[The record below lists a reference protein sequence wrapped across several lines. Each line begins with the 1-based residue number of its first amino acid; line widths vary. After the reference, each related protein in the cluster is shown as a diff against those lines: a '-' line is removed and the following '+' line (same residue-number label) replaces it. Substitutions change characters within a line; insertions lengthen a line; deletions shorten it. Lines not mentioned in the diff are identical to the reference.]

1 MKRDSYHHGDLHE
14 ALLTAGEAVLS
25 ELGLDGF
32 SLRKVAARVGVSHSA
47 PAHHF
52 GDAQGLLVALATR
65 GFQRLLAS
73 MQDRQRRADPDLT
86 EQLIASGLGYL
97 DFAQSSPA
105 LFRLVFGS
113 GLSDRATPQLQ
124 LAGEAALLHLATDL
138 GRLRGAEPFA
148 SPDAMAEV
156 IATWSMTHGFAELL
170 ISGHLKSVQGQG
182 PQARDGMFRQVLAQ
196 GLRVAERP
204 RVWDKGAGGPI

>member
-1 MKRDSYHHGDLHE
+1 MKRDSYHHGDLRE
-14 ALLTAGEAVLS
+14 ALLVAGEAVLD

-73 MQDRQRRADPDLT
+73 MRARQGRAGPDLL

-97 DFAQSSPA
+97 DFAQSTPA
-105 LFRLVFGS
+105 LFRLIFGS
-113 GLSDRATPQLQ
+113 AVTGRPNPEL
-124 LAGEAALLHLATDL
+124 EAAGAAALHHLATDL
-138 GRLRGAEPFA
+138 GRLRGTEPFA
-148 SPDAMAEV
+148 GPDAMAEV
-156 IATWSMTHGFAELL
+156 IAIWSLTHGFAELL
-170 ISGHLKSVQGQG
+170 VSGHLKSVQSLG
-182 PQARDGMFRQVLAQ
+182 PEARDGMFRQVVAQ

-204 RVWDKGAGGPI
+204 RG